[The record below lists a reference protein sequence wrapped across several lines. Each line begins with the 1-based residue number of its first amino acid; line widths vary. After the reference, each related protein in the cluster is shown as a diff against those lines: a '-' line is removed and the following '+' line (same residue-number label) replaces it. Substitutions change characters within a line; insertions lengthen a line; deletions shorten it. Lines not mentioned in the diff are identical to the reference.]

1 MKFISM
7 ARLKK
12 TFQNLIRPNA
22 PRNLRY
28 TATANSVTVE
38 WDAVEGAESYKVYRG
53 ADQKFTQEVT
63 EAKYTANDLTADTQ
77 LTINVTAVNS
87 HGESPKS
94 EIITRTQ
101 KETP

>member
-1 MKFISM
+1 MVHP
-7 ARLKK
+7 KK
-12 TFQNLIRPNA
+12 QQDQIRPNA

-28 TATANSVTVE
+28 TATANTVTVE
-38 WDAVEGAESYKVYRG
+38 WDAVEGAESYKIYRG

-63 EAKYTANDLTADTQ
+63 ETKYTANELTSDTQ

-94 EIITRTQ
+94 EIVTRTQ